1 MTRRLLAV
9 LFLLGAALVLP
20 VVPAY
25 AATATVTIDSTLHPR
40 SLTVTPGTTVTWRNA
55 DADRH
60 RIRTTSAPVELD
72 SNDLDSGQSWSF
84 TFRTAGTY
92 RYVDHRNEDDS
103 AYWGTVTVS
112 SSSSPAPAPGLG
124 SPQAP
129 ASGTVRI
136 ANRAFG
142 PGSLSVRVGGTVT
155 FANADD
161 RAHTVTADDGSFDS
175 GLLNAGASW
184 ARRFG
189 TAGTYRYHCA
199 IHPDMRGT
207 VTVPTSTGSVPATKP
222 AAAPAPAAPAA
233 PGGSR
238 PGSARVTVVDF
249 AFTPALLSVHAGD
262 TVSWVNAGQSP
273 HTVTAAGG
281 VFGTSLLA
289 PGATYRTVARR
300 AGTVTYVC
308 SFHSQMRGTLVVLP
322 TGAALPA
329 PVAAPHAA
337 VAATATTPGAS
348 LPGAAAAPADRHD
361 DRTAVRRLAATGL
374 WESPLALWSLGSGW
388 GLLAFLGLA
397 WWRAREPAGAPDAR

>member
-40 SLTVTPGTTVTWRNA
+40 SLTVTPGTTVIWRNA

-60 RIRTTSAPVELD
+60 RARTTSAPVELD
-72 SNDLDSGQSWSF
+72 SNDLESGESWSF
-84 TFRTAGTY
+84 TFRAAGTY

-112 SSSSPAPAPGLG
+112 GSSATPA
-124 SPQAP
+124 PQAP

-142 PGSLSVRVGGTVT
+142 PASLSVRVGGTVT

-175 GLLNAGASW
+175 GVLNPGASW

-199 IHPDMRGT
+199 IHPEMRGT
-207 VTVPTSTGSVPATKP
+207 VTVPTSTGSVPAAKP
-222 AAAPAPAAPAA
+222 AAAPAPAAPDRGRADA
-233 PGGSR
+233 GGSR

-249 AFTPALLSVHAGD
+249 AFTPARLSVHAGD

-289 PGATYRTVARR
+289 PGTTYRTVARR

-308 SFHSQMRGTLVVLP
+308 SFHPQMRGTLVVLP
-322 TGAALPA
+322 AGAALPA
-329 PVAAPHAA
+329 PVAAPDATIAA
-337 VAATATTPGAS
+337 AAPTPGTSA
-348 LPGAAAAPADRHD
+348 PGATAAPADRHD

-374 WESPLALWSLGSGW
+374 WDSPLALWSLGSGW

-397 WWRAREPAGAPDAR
+397 WWRAREPSGAPDAR